1 MSFINK
7 LCRSLGF
14 GGEEEY
20 ETEELAADAAD
31 TDTPDAVPDEKEED
45 KQYSDMREEI
55 FTQVLNVFNTALPD
69 FIARSVDPA
78 AQRKL
83 LFDSLD
89 QGLKDYVARIG
100 ADADTRCELR
110 WSEEQSQ
117 LRTDMETLR
126 HKSAQIEAERAEL
139 KQKQLSAE
147 RQKRA
152 LSDRLKDLEKQ
163 IDTLEAERE
172 QFELENK
179 SLLNKLKVMAVQSPE
194 TKEVPVEI
202 DDSKNAEEVERLTES
217 CHKLEAENESL
228 RTQLQ
233 QAAERQTMADE
244 MCADLR
250 RRLAVSQKE
259 VEDLQAITEQ
269 VEIVR
274 QAIEERDKTLE
285 RQRDNI
291 GRLKTQI
298 ETLTSSARAAADNA
312 SARERELLDR
322 IAQLEEKKA
331 AEELVSEETPV
342 EKKPRKRAAAPKKPE
357 PEPVVPKI
365 TDDDLMDVES
375 GFADHSW
382 FGASEPEPQAPQP
395 VSDNDDFGYHAPEP
409 KPRPYD
415 DGMQMS
421 LFDD

>member
-126 HKSAQIEAERAEL
+126 HKSAQIEAERA
-139 KQKQLSAE
+139 
-147 RQKRA
+147 
-152 LSDRLKDLEKQ
+152 
-163 IDTLEAERE
+163 
-172 QFELENK
+172 
-179 SLLNKLKVMAVQSPE
+179 
-194 TKEVPVEI
+194 
-202 DDSKNAEEVERLTES
+202 
-217 CHKLEAENESL
+217 
-228 RTQLQ
+228 
-233 QAAERQTMADE
+233 
-244 MCADLR
+244 
-250 RRLAVSQKE
+250 
-259 VEDLQAITEQ
+259 
-269 VEIVR
+269 
-274 QAIEERDKTLE
+274 
-285 RQRDNI
+285 
-291 GRLKTQI
+291 
-298 ETLTSSARAAADNA
+298 
-312 SARERELLDR
+312 
-322 IAQLEEKKA
+322 
-331 AEELVSEETPV
+331 
-342 EKKPRKRAAAPKKPE
+342 
-357 PEPVVPKI
+357 
-365 TDDDLMDVES
+365 
-375 GFADHSW
+375 
-382 FGASEPEPQAPQP
+382 
-395 VSDNDDFGYHAPEP
+395 
-409 KPRPYD
+409 
-415 DGMQMS
+415 
-421 LFDD
+421 